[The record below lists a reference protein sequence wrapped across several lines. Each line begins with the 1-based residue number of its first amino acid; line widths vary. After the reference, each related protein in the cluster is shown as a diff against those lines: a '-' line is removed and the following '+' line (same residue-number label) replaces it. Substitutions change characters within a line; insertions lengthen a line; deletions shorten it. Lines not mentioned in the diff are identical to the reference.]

1 MAQKDRVPLP
11 GFSLPTQ
18 ALHGFTPFTTFH
30 EFVIVCAISCK
41 KTRLCFELSPCLSRA
56 CLGKVIVLSLKWRT
70 KTRLLTVRGL
80 GPPLTMADHM
90 DTPSMPARNR
100 VAHFLTFRKCACV
113 PSPSWQMINFK
124 FERRKSRRHKKG
136 SFPRAPLSVMCSFA
150 VASTSQSIPSM
161 QFAVRCW

>member
-56 CLGKVIVLSLKWRT
+56 CLGKVIVLSEWWRT

-90 DTPSMPARNR
+90 DTPSMPARN
-100 VAHFLTFRKCACV
+100 ALFEQF
-113 PSPSWQMINFK
+113 IN
-124 FERRKSRRHKKG
+124 
-136 SFPRAPLSVMCSFA
+136 
-150 VASTSQSIPSM
+150 
-161 QFAVRCW
+161 